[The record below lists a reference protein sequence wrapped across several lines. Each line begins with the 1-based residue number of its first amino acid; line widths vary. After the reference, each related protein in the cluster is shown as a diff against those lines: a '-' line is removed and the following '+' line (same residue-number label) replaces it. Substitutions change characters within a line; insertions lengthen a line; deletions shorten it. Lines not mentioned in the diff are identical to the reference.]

1 MRVRCGGINSPSL
14 STRLMGVKRC
24 SESALPQSEF
34 VTLQLPRGRPLR
46 FFLSILRLQ
55 MGSIL
60 SFEKVSSEFVD
71 KALGDA
77 GISIA

>member
-1 MRVRCGGINSPSL
+1 
-14 STRLMGVKRC
+14 
-24 SESALPQSEF
+24 
-34 VTLQLPRGRPLR
+34 
-46 FFLSILRLQ
+46 LRLQ